1 MNKIEIYTFSELVS
15 QGKTPEI
22 LFWVG
27 CAGSFDERAKKIT
40 KAFANILNQA
50 NVSFAVLG
58 SEEGC
63 TGDPAKRAGN
73 EFLFQMQALTNIE
86 VLNGYNIKKIVTAC
100 PHCFNT
106 LKNEYPE
113 LGGQYDVI
121 HHTQFIK
128 SLLNDGRL
136 TVNGGSFKGK
146 KITFHDPCYL
156 GRANN
161 IYEAPRDVL
170 KKLDAQLSEMKS
182 CKQKGLCCG
191 AGGAQMFKE
200 SEPGNKEVNIKRTE
214 EALETKPDIIAA
226 GCPFCNTMLTDG
238 IKNKKKEEEVK
249 VLDIAEL
256 INQASDL

>member
-1 MNKIEIYTFSELVS
+1 MSNIQINTFADLLA

-40 KAFANILNQA
+40 KAFAKILNQA

-86 VLNGYNIKKIVTAC
+86 VLNGYNVKKIVTTC

-113 LGGQYDVI
+113 LGGNYEVI

-128 SLLNDGRL
+128 SLLKEGRL
-136 TVNGGSFKGK
+136 TVKGGVFKGK
-146 KITFHDPCYL
+146 RITFHDPCYL

-161 IYEAPRDVL
+161 VYEAPREVL
-170 KKLDAQLSEMKS
+170 QKLDAELSEMKS

-200 SEPGNKEVNIKRTE
+200 SEAGNKEVNIKRTE
-214 EALETKPDIIAA
+214 EALETKPEIIAA

-238 IKNKKKEEEVK
+238 IKNKKKENEVK